1 MQDAVDALKIA
12 FAVLIFIIAL
22 TIAFSSISQAKQASD
37 SILYTIDKTNFY
49 EQLNAS
55 SLEDTNGGRKVK
67 IDTIISNIYKVPK
80 ESLAVK
86 VIAGTDTF
94 IFDLSTMNK
103 ADLYREIQ
111 RFKNAYMNTNL
122 EFIENFSEITYTGK
136 YIAEE
141 DGSVITETPGLTKIY
156 ITYTKKS

>member
-122 EFIENFSEITYTGK
+122 EFIENFSNFK
-136 YIAEE
+136 MAAEE
-141 DGSVITETPGLTKIY
+141 VIETSSWES
-156 ITYTKKS
+156 KSHIIAIILLRSI

>member
-67 IDTIISNIYKVPK
+67 IDTIISNI
-80 ESLAVK
+80 
-86 VIAGTDTF
+86 
-94 IFDLSTMNK
+94 
-103 ADLYREIQ
+103 
-111 RFKNAYMNTNL
+111 
-122 EFIENFSEITYTGK
+122 
-136 YIAEE
+136 
-141 DGSVITETPGLTKIY
+141 
-156 ITYTKKS
+156 